1 LCRTNI
7 TEPPPPDGYSTSRG
21 SLVSSFLL
29 SRSTHPLQDGLGS
42 IAQQD
47 TCYAGFNLLLLE
59 SVPIETPNARIG
71 SLVSTSG
78 GAAGPGST
86 VAFQASAG
94 APETNTLNLPVSPPL
109 SSDTPSRTKST
120 PQIRYNSLFVT
131 NHGGG
136 RPLSSR
142 SLIPSERFC
151 GCMSNGIDGVDMDRW
166 PRIIHAAA
174 DFEALLRTFTLSQT
188 SEDAFAEQLF
198 GVLA

>member
-1 LCRTNI
+1 M
-7 TEPPPPDGYSTSRG
+7 EPV
-21 SLVSSFLL
+21 L
-29 SRSTHPLQDGLGS
+29 
-42 IAQQD
+42 
-47 TCYAGFNLLLLE
+47 
-59 SVPIETPNARIG
+59 IETPTLAP
-71 SLVSTSG
+71 TPG
-78 GAAGPGST
+78 GAAGPGTT
-86 VAFQASAG
+86 VAVPASAG
-94 APETNTLNLPVSPPL
+94 APETNLPGSPSL

-142 SLIPSERFC
+142 SLFPSERFC

-166 PRIIHAAA
+166 PRIIHAAT
-174 DFEALLRTFTLSQT
+174 DFEARLRSFTFSQT